1 MRMSRD
7 EFSFQSP
14 YAIDQIDQ
22 GGQALRRVPLGIGQ
36 SGAKV
41 LLVHRALSD
50 HRVDGVAR
58 DYAGGYCGQVGTSK
72 PDVSPAASMDHL
84 RPFVG
89 LLKATKGRKLSSPG
103 RVSVSTT

>member
-1 MRMSRD
+1 MSRD

-22 GGQALRRVPLGIGQ
+22 QGHALWGIPLGIGQ

-58 DYAGGYCGQVGTSK
+58 DHAGGYCGQVDASK
-72 PDVSPAASMDHL
+72 PD
-84 RPFVG
+84 G
-89 LLKATKGRKLSSPG
+89 Q
-103 RVSVSTT
+103 